1 MSPETDSEAMSQK
14 TVLSLIESPTHP
26 KLSGLYKQMGLREI
40 QVNSSRK
47 AISVLKKDQ
56 PDYIVAEFFYG
67 YGNNYAGVN
76 VCNLDVLLS
85 SLPKY
90 SHDTKTIVFVQ
101 KDEVQYVKKL
111 HDLYP
116 LHGVFLHNT
125 PESAIEEVLV

>member
-1 MSPETDSEAMSQK
+1 MPQK
-14 TVLSLIESPTHP
+14 TVLSLIESPSHP
-26 KLSGLYKQMGLREI
+26 KLSDLYKRLGLREI

-56 PDYIVAEFFYG
+56 PDFIVAEFFYG

-90 SHDTKTIVFVQ
+90 SPDTKTIVFVQ
-101 KDEVQYVKKL
+101 KDEVQYVQKL
-111 HDLYP
+111 HELYP
-116 LHGVFLHNT
+116 LHGVFLHAT
-125 PESAIEEVLV
+125 PESAIEDVLS

>member
-1 MSPETDSEAMSQK
+1 MSQK
-14 TVLSLIESPTHP
+14 VVLSLIESPTHP
-26 KLSGLYKQMGLREI
+26 KLSELYSRMGLREI

-76 VCNLDVLLS
+76 VCNLDVMLS

-90 SHDTKTIVFVQ
+90 SPNTKTIVFVH
-101 KDEVQYVKKL
+101 KDEVQYVQKL
-111 HDLYP
+111 HELYP
-116 LHGVFLHNT
+116 LHGVFLHAT
-125 PESAIEEVLV
+125 PDSAIEDVLS